1 MKEVMESVQV
11 VSFWE
16 AVGANRAEAIVALVV
31 HMESTGVNLS
41 GENITVKKYLNLTFV
56 EHQVVPAGWPP
67 YIQSAQ
73 ELWVT
78 LNRVAIVQSYKGL
91 STNDVAANN
100 NQWLLNKMTED
111 DNEGLRVIRKNDK

>member
-1 MKEVMESVQV
+1 M
-11 VSFWE
+11 
-16 AVGANRAEAIVALVV
+16 
-31 HMESTGVNLS
+31 
-41 GENITVKKYLNLTFV
+41 KKYLNLTFV

-78 LNRVAIVQSYKGL
+78 LNRVANVQSYISKGL

-100 NQWLLNKMTED
+100 NQWSLNKMTED
-111 DNEGLRVIRKNDK
+111 DNGFQRPKKG

>member
-1 MKEVMESVQV
+1 MVKCKLQIKSIECIQHSTKKVLKGVQV
-11 VSFWE
+11 VSSRE

-31 HMESTGVNLS
+31 HMESTGVNLRKYYS
-41 GENITVKKYLNLTFV
+41 EVKKYLNLTFV

-78 LNRVAIVQSYKGL
+78 LAG
-91 STNDVAANN
+91 
-100 NQWLLNKMTED
+100 
-111 DNEGLRVIRKNDK
+111 